1 MAKWI
6 FALLATSALLG
17 LPQHDA
23 RAQPIAV
30 SVDGC
35 TKLARVVYDEVF
47 AAALYGPS
55 SSGPWLIDIGQGD
68 ISVCTHAA
76 KTVSRAFSSAM
87 MSAGIS
93 VTWQPYPRD
102 PGDFCLSA
110 FLSQCYPSRYPFE
123 SPGIGVDSAMVSQS
137 WAIVSRAVTRE
148 MYNPISSDE
157 VRFRDSDL
165 RLRLG
170 LSLRSVNRPQLPSLQ
185 SHSGLPRNHLQA
197 P

>member
-6 FALLATSALLG
+6 FALLATAALLG
-17 LPQHDA
+17 LPQHDV
-23 RAQPIAV
+23 RAQPTPL

-35 TKLARVVYDEVF
+35 AKLARVVYDEVF
-47 AAALYGPS
+47 AAAHYGPS

-93 VTWQPYPRD
+93 VTWQAYPGD

-110 FLSQCYPSRYPFE
+110 FLSQCYPSRYPYE
-123 SPGIGVDSAMVSQS
+123 SPSIGVDSAMVSQS

-157 VRFRDSDL
+157 VRFRDNDL